1 MSKWTEVRDGVLSQI
16 NAEAMTEQ
24 FKQELYNKVIT
35 EFLPFISDVG
45 EQTAKALEES
55 AKYAYENRTICEAFE
70 HLNSIM
76 VCKVVTLNRSDIAV
90 TKIEIVE

>member
-24 FKQELYNKVIT
+24 VKQELYNKVVT
-35 EFLPFISDVG
+35 QFLPFISDVG

-55 AKYAYENRTICEAFE
+55 AKTENR
-70 HLNSIM
+70 
-76 VCKVVTLNRSDIAV
+76 KVSEISDY
-90 TKIEIVE
+90 

>member
-24 FKQELYNKVIT
+24 FKQELYNKVVT
-35 EFLPFISDVG
+35 EFLPFISDIG

-55 AKYAYENRTICEAFE
+55 AKTENSTW
-70 HLNSIM
+70 
-76 VCKVVTLNRSDIAV
+76 CKIRDSFILPTMIRVSVWAV
-90 TKIEIVE
+90 TTMLTIKKVEDVR

>member
-35 EFLPFISDVG
+35 EFLPFIS
-45 EQTAKALEES
+45 
-55 AKYAYENRTICEAFE
+55 
-70 HLNSIM
+70 
-76 VCKVVTLNRSDIAV
+76 
-90 TKIEIVE
+90 